1 MKAAKN
7 SISERWR
14 DGRLEA
20 RPGNSCIGIGKGR
33 KDTLLLPKE
42 DPPEGKAETR
52 GWPCANE
59 VIGASPLTEAGVA
72 ASVDEA
78 CD

>member
-33 KDTLLLPKE
+33 KGTLLLPKE

-52 GWPCANE
+52 G
-59 VIGASPLTEAGVA
+59 
-72 ASVDEA
+72 
-78 CD
+78 